1 MNVDLYIGCLQFAN
15 GYVSEGVYTF
25 ENRKRGEK
33 RKKKKKRKERK
44 EIFNIE
50 SGMMLEDITMSQRV
64 VTVNAR
70 CVFVI
75 FLFLSF
81 FN

>member
-15 GYVSEGVYTF
+15 GYVSEGACIHLRI
-25 ENRKRGEK
+25 EKGE
-33 RKKKKKRKERK
+33 RNEKKRKERK

-50 SGMMLEDITMSQRV
+50 SGMMLEDITTSQRV

>member
-1 MNVDLYIGCLQFAN
+1 MQMDTSLRACIHLRI
-15 GYVSEGVYTF
+15 E
-25 ENRKRGEK
+25 KGE
-33 RKKKKKRKERK
+33 RNEKKKKKRKERK

-75 FLFLSF
+75 YLFLSI

>member
-15 GYVSEGVYTF
+15 GYISEVVYTF

-33 RKKKKKRKERK
+33 RKKRKERK

-50 SGMMLEDITMSQRV
+50 SGMMLEDITTSQRV

-75 FLFLSF
+75 FLF
-81 FN
+81 

>member
-1 MNVDLYIGCLQFAN
+1 MDTSLRACIHLRIEKG
-15 GYVSEGVYTF
+15 
-25 ENRKRGEK
+25 KRNEK
-33 RKKKKKRKERK
+33 KEKKGKERK

>member
-1 MNVDLYIGCLQFAN
+1 MDTSLRSCIHL
-15 GYVSEGVYTF
+15 
-25 ENRKRGEK
+25 RIEK
-33 RKKKKKRKERK
+33 EERNEKKKKRKERK

-50 SGMMLEDITMSQRV
+50 SGMMLEDITTSQRV

-75 FLFLSF
+75 FLF
-81 FN
+81 